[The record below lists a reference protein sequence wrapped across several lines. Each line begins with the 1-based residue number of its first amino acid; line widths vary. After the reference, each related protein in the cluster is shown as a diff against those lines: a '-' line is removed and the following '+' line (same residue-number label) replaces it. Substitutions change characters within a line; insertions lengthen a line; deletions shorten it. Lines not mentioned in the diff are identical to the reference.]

1 MAKKAPFFSHDMN
14 ARYDPKMSAMRGV
27 YGAEGYGWFWM
38 LIEMMAEADGYQLD
52 YKSKYVFNAYAMQ
65 LQCKPEQVS
74 KFVSDCIDE
83 FELFA
88 SDDSYFWSN
97 SLRKRM
103 QYRDS
108 VSEKRAEA
116 ANKRWSNANASKS
129 DANAMQKDT
138 NKTKQN
144 KTKHSNKKDIVDSNE
159 CDDTFEKFWSVYPQK
174 VGKQAAKK
182 KWKSTVY
189 QKIQKGQVTLEH
201 IIQGTM
207 DYTEACKVRN
217 REFKDGSTFVNQEAW
232 NEDWKRALKVHELI
246 PNQSKADRNAEQIER
261 LKQKISGG
269 MPIEDIERARS
280 VIDITPDQTGLS
292 IIRNDE

>member
-108 VSEKRAEA
+108 VSEKRAAA
-116 ANKRWSNANASKS
+116 ANKRWENQQSNANASNE
-129 DANAMQKDT
+129 DANAMQSDA

-144 KTKHSNKKDIVDSNE
+144 KTKLNYQEDDISPNQLILGWINKYSLKCKGVNQLEEITSFVGIVDIE
-159 CDDTFEKFWSVYPQK
+159 VIELAIKKAEKKNVPY
-174 VGKQAAKK
+174 A
-182 KWKSTVY
+182 
-189 QKIQKGQVTLEH
+189 IQ
-201 IIQGTM
+201 IIQDLISEGKTTKESVQPSRVVKLEKEQKATSYQDHVM
-207 DYTEACKVRN
+207 KLQQEMRN
-217 REFKDGSTFVNQEAW
+217 RNEYADGDAVN
-232 NEDWKRALKVHELI
+232 L
-246 PNQSKADRNAEQIER
+246 
-261 LKQKISGG
+261 
-269 MPIEDIERARS
+269 
-280 VIDITPDQTGLS
+280 
-292 IIRNDE
+292 